1 MINKTI
7 IYIQLTQLL
16 LQGCPAR
23 PGLTGGVGPLH
34 RLHDDWGGRGVV
46 GEGGAV
52 HVHVELALP
61 LPCVPPHVPPTL
73 TLAQPAL
80 GGEVSVAD
88 QVHVCSK
95 SGVRTEYRAGSV
107 SSCLQSCRRR
117 RWNTSGMDQS
127 SEASGRHYWANSA
140 RIFRICERMRMMKFS
155 PLLSAHLLVVPALH
169 SHIPHSQ

>member
-16 LQGCPAR
+16 LQGCPPR

-61 LPCVPPHVPPTL
+61 LPCVPPHVPPAL

-95 SGVRTEYRAGSV
+95 SGVRTEYRAASAVSALAYSHAGGGGGTRLEWIKVLRPRGDIAGPILLASAVSV
-107 SSCLQSCRRR
+107 R
-117 RWNTSGMDQS
+117 G
-127 SEASGRHYWANSA
+127 
-140 RIFRICERMRMMKFS
+140 
-155 PLLSAHLLVVPALH
+155 
-169 SHIPHSQ
+169 

>member
-95 SGVRTEYRAGSV
+95 
-107 SSCLQSCRRR
+107 C
-117 RWNTSGMDQS
+117 
-127 SEASGRHYWANSA
+127 
-140 RIFRICERMRMMKFS
+140 
-155 PLLSAHLLVVPALH
+155 
-169 SHIPHSQ
+169 